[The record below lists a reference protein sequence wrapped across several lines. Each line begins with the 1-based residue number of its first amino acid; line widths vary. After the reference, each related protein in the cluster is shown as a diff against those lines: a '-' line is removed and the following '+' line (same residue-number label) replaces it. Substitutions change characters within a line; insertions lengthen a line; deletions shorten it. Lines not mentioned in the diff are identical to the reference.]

1 MRGREEIAVRFSDA
15 IVKRLVTRKLVEVKD
30 EARVRA
36 ALSKLVV
43 ENLQAEDQIDTEARQ
58 LLQSYARDIRE
69 KGLDYRQLFSK
80 TKEKLARDRGFV
92 L

>member
-36 ALSKLVV
+36 ALSKLIV